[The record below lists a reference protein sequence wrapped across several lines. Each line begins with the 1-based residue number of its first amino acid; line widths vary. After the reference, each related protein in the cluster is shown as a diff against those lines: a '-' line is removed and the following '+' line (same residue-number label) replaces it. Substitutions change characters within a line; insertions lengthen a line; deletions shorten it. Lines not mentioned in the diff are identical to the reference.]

1 LFLIHSL
8 FQDSLMDEIS
18 DLYQQ
23 VILDHHKSPKNFRE
37 IEDAD
42 RSVEGD
48 NPLCGDHL
56 HVYVKFTDDGDEK
69 LDDVSF
75 EGSGCA
81 ISRASAS
88 LMTELI
94 KGKPSEEA
102 LDLSDAFISMV
113 TTETDKDPD
122 TEGLGKLEILAGVR
136 EYPVRVKCAT
146 LAWHT
151 LKSAIKGDQERV
163 STE

>member
-1 LFLIHSL
+1 
-8 FQDSLMDEIS
+8 MDELR

-23 VILDHHKSPKNFRE
+23 VILDHHKSPRNFRE

-42 RSVEGD
+42 RTVEGD

-56 HVYVKFTDDGDEK
+56 DVYVKFSDEDERA

-81 ISRASAS
+81 ISTASAS
-88 LMTELI
+88 LMTEI
-94 KGKPSEEA
+94 ARGKSSDEA
-102 LDLSDAFISMV
+102 LELSDSFISMV
-113 TTETDKDPD
+113 TSDAEEEPD
-122 TEGLGKLEILAGVR
+122 TEGLGKLEVLAGVR

-151 LKSAIKGDQERV
+151 LMSAIKGDKERV
-163 STE
+163 STEE